1 MTKQQDPLNFVR
13 PLSLDKTRTSVI
25 SPTESMKSNL
35 MRLLERGRAIIVNP
49 QATLGD
55 ILRASSQILHNVKF
69 LSSLFRSG
77 CCANLWRSSCIG
89 KSDFKLITEVT
100 LSYVSGIHS
109 VS

>member
-49 QATLGD
+49 QATLGV
-55 ILRASSQILHNVKF
+55 ILRASQILHNVKL

-77 CCANLWRSSCIG
+77 CLANLWRSSCIG
-89 KSDFKLITEVT
+89 KSGFKLMTEVT